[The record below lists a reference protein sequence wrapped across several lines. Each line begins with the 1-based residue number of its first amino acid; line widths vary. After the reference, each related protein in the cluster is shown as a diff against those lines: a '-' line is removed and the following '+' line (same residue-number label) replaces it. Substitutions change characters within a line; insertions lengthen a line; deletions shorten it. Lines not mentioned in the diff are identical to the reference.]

1 MQPYIPIILNQLVVT
16 MNRQNTPKT
25 LLENTGN
32 LKRIQ
37 VNLLFHKKNIG
48 FMWVLGWSCT
58 IIVFVKICMLNYLLS
73 CSS

>member
-32 LKRIQ
+32 LERI
-37 VNLLFHKKNIG
+37 NLLFHKKTLVFSG
-48 FMWVLGWSCT
+48 F
-58 IIVFVKICMLNYLLS
+58 
-73 CSS
+73 